1 MRRKKCQ
8 KHKHTHTH
16 ARTDNRIERRY
27 THTRIKIYTHTR
39 ARKKR
44 ERERLRAFWGNRPPL
59 TGKNER
65 GNRRH
70 RYRRNIRG
78 DDERANRRDQSKV
91 PRHRHPLVWHA
102 HLEKARL
109 ARRYRFRPEQERIEE
124 TFARVEAR
132 TQRRFRHGQE
142 R

>member
-1 MRRKKCQ
+1 MS
-8 KHKHTHTH
+8 
-16 ARTDNRIERRY
+16 I
-27 THTRIKIYTHTR
+27 R
-39 ARKKR
+39 ARAKKK
-44 ERERLRAFWGNRPPL
+44 ERERDSARFLGKPAA
-59 TGKNER
+59 TKHIGKNEKR

-78 DDERANRRDQSKV
+78 DDERVNRRDQSKV
-91 PRHRHPLVWHA
+91 PRHRHPLVRHA